1 MGEGWLCNID
11 GCISSSA
18 GDAKLLESHKAEIM
32 AAFLCEYE
40 SNDIERN
47 ESIQDMVE
55 LTIIFRLRSY
65 TKTLATFGREK
76 KDKMSTTIRPKISEK
91 NKYYIDKHRYYE
103 LKHFCLQYPLWE
115 KQYNELSDFTKISDL
130 KKNSQTNKITDYT
143 AETVEKRLYYRE
155 RMDMVNKAANDAD
168 IELASYIFKA
178 VTQGLSY
185 EALRLQMNMPCSRD
199 IYYDRYRRFFY
210 LLSKYRR

>member
-1 MGEGWLCNID
+1 MEKQNINQKEPMNEVKFADGSVPVAVAARVYGKEAHWVRAGIIVGWLPI
-11 GCISSSA
+11 
-18 GDAKLLESHKAEIM
+18 
-32 AAFLCEYE
+32 
-40 SNDIERN
+40 
-47 ESIQDMVE
+47 
-55 LTIIFRLRSY
+55 RSY
-65 TKTLATFGREK
+65 TKTLATYGREK

-115 KQYNELSDFTKISDL
+115 KQYNELMNITKISDL
-130 KKNSQTNKITDYT
+130 KKSSRTNKITDYT

-155 RMDMVNKAANDAD
+155 RMDVVNKATQDAD
-168 IELASYIFKA
+168 TELASYIFKA